1 MEISLHEITIRDLA
15 QGYVDE
21 DENGVWGYG
30 GKLNI
35 RPQYQR
41 EFVYKDKQRDA
52 VIDTVIKKFPL
63 NVMYWSV
70 NEDGTYEIIVGQQ
83 RTISI
88 CQYVIGDFSIDYD
101 HDVLKFHNLPKDVQD
116 DILNYKLMVYFCKGT
131 ESERLQWFETINI
144 AGEELTTQELRNAVY
159 SGPWLSD
166 AKRYFSKKQCVAY
179 KIGGDYMAGVAERQ
193 KYLETAIKW
202 ISIIDYPDMKDDDK
216 RIKTYMSVHQGDA
229 NALKLW
235 SYYQSV
241 ITWVEAT
248 FVKKRKKWMN
258 GLDWG
263 YLYNEFKDN
272 VYDAKQIEEETKKL
286 MLDDDVTN
294 KKGIYTYLLTRKE
307 KFLSIRA
314 FSDAQR
320 QAAYEQQQGVCPICG
335 GHFELEEMDADHITP
350 WSEGGHTQMENCQM
364 LCKECNRRKG
374 KR

>member
-52 VIDTVIKKFPL
+52 VIDTVIKRFPL

-70 NEDGTYEIIVGQQ
+70 NEDGTYEIIDGQQ

-202 ISIIDYPDMKDDDK
+202 ISIIDYSDMKDDDK

-235 SYYQSV
+235 SYFQSV

-294 KKGIYTYLLTRKE
+294 KKGIYPYLLTRKE

>member
-1 MEISLHEITIRDLA
+1 MDISLHEITIRDLA

-21 DENGVWGYG
+21 EENGVWGYG

-52 VIDTVIKKFPL
+52 VIDTVIKNFPL

-70 NEDGTYEIIVGQQ
+70 NVDGTYEIIDGQQ

-88 CQYVIGDFSIDYD
+88 CQYVIGDFSVEYGK
-101 HDVLKFHNLPKDVQD
+101 DVLAFHNLPKDVQGA
-116 DILNYKLMVYFCKGT
+116 ILNYKLMVYFCKGT

-179 KIGGDYMAGVAERQ
+179 KIGGDYLAGSAERQ

-202 ISIIDYPDMKDDDK
+202 ISIIDYPDIKDDDK
-216 RIKTYMSVHQGDA
+216 RIKTYMSAHQGDA

-235 SYYQSV
+235 SYFQSV

-272 VYDAKQIEEETKKL
+272 VYDAKQIEVETKKL

-294 KKGIYTYLLTRKE
+294 KKGIYPFLLTHKE

-320 QAAYEQQQGVCPICG
+320 QAAYEQQQGICPICG
-335 GHFELEEMDADHITP
+335 GHFELAEMDADHITP
-350 WSEGGHTQMENCQM
+350 WSEGGHTLMENCQM

-374 KR
+374 KK

>member
-70 NEDGTYEIIVGQQ
+70 NEDGTYEIIDGQQ

-101 HDVLKFHNLPKDVQD
+101 HDVLKFHNLPKDVQEE
-116 DILNYKLMVYFCKGT
+116 ILNYKLMVYFCKGT

-144 AGEELTTQELRNAVY
+144 AGEELTPQELRNAVY

-202 ISIIDYPDMKDDDK
+202 ISIMDYPDMKDDDK

-294 KKGIYTYLLTRKE
+294 KKGIYPYLLTRKE

>member
-70 NEDGTYEIIVGQQ
+70 NEDGTYAIIDGQQ

-88 CQYVIGDFSIDYD
+88 CQYIIGDFSIDYD
-101 HDVLKFHNLPKDVQD
+101 HDVLKFHNLPKDVRE

-216 RIKTYMSVHQGDA
+216 RIKTYMPVHQGDA

-294 KKGIYTYLLTRKE
+294 KKGIYPYLLTRKE

>member
-52 VIDTVIKKFPL
+52 VIDTVVKDFPL

-70 NEDGTYEIIVGQQ
+70 NDDGTYEIIDGQQ

-88 CQYVIGDFSIDYD
+88 CQYVVGDFSVEYD
-101 HDVLKFHNLPKDVQD
+101 HDVLAFHNLPKDVQE

-131 ESERLQWFETINI
+131 DSERLQWFETINI

-202 ISIIDYPDMKDDDK
+202 ISVIDYPDIKDDDK
-216 RIKTYMSVHQGDA
+216 RIKTYMSAHQGDA

-235 SYYQSV
+235 SYFQSV

-248 FVKKRKKWMN
+248 FAKKRKKWMN

-272 VYDAKQIEEETKKL
+272 VYDAKLIEEETKKL

-294 KKGIYTYLLTRKE
+294 KKGVYPYILTHKE

-320 QAAYEQQQGVCPICG
+320 QAAYERQQGVCPICG
-335 GHFELEEMDADHITP
+335 EHFEMEEMDADHITP
-350 WSEGGHTQMENCQM
+350 WSEGGHTLMENCQM

-374 KR
+374 KK

>member
-1 MEISLHEITIRDLA
+1 MEISLHEITVRDLA
-15 QGYVDE
+15 HGYIDE

-41 EFVYKDKQRDA
+41 EFVYKEKQRDA
-52 VIDTVIKKFPL
+52 VIDTIIKNFPL

-70 NEDGTYEIIVGQQ
+70 NEDGTYEIIDGQQ

-88 CQYVIGDFSIDYD
+88 CQYVIGDFSVEYD
-101 HDVLKFHNLPKDVQD
+101 HDVLAFHNLPKNVQEDV
-116 DILNYKLMVYFCKGT
+116 LNYKLMVYFCKGT
-131 ESERLQWFETINI
+131 DSERLKWFETINI

-159 SGPWLSD
+159 SGAWLSD

-179 KIGGDYMAGVAERQ
+179 KIGGDYMAGIAERQ

-202 ISIIDYPDMKDDDK
+202 ISVTDFPDIKDDDK
-216 RIKTYMSVHQGDA
+216 RIKTYMSTHQNDA

-235 SYYQSV
+235 SYFQSV

-248 FVKKRKKWMN
+248 FFKKRKRWMN
-258 GLDWG
+258 GVEWG

-272 VYDAKQIEEETKKL
+272 VYNPKQIEMEIQNL

-294 KKGIYTYLLTRKE
+294 KKGIYTYILTRNE
-307 KFLSIRA
+307 KYLSIRA

-320 QAAYEQQQGVCPICG
+320 QAAYERQQGVCTICG
-335 GHFELEEMDADHITP
+335 KHFKFEEMEADHITP
-350 WSEGGHTQMENCQM
+350 WRDGGRTVPENCQM
-364 LCKECNRRKG
+364 LCRECNRRKG
-374 KR
+374 GK